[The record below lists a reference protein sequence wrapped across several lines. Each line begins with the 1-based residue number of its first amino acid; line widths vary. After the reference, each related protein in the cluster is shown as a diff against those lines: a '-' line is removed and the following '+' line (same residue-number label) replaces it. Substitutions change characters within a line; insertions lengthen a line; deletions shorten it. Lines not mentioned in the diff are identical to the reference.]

1 MPRESYTEVNRE
13 NRLGVFLSPP
23 SPSFSR
29 LNGYLMKNE
38 RKTHQKIRLP
48 DGGLKDRAYGGDND
62 SSISSAPGVPR
73 AQTKNSNHFSRTFQ

>member
-1 MPRESYTEVNRE
+1 MPRESSTEVNRE

-23 SPSFSR
+23 SPPFSR
-29 LNGYLMKNE
+29 LNRYLTQKE